1 MNRVSTSGNYSA
13 LLNNLMSAQGRQIE
27 AGNQVSSERKA
38 SDLKGYARNA
48 ETLTAVRSM
57 KTRVDGFLDQTQVL
71 VSRLSMQDTA
81 MSQISDSAQAARDSI
96 ANALATGSGA
106 TVMQELQL
114 AFTNTVQGMNTK
126 FQGEYL
132 FSGGQVN
139 TAATTAG
146 VLSDLTAA
154 PTTASLFQND
164 QFKTANRL
172 DESTTLQTG
181 FLASDVGGPLYDAF
195 KSVQAFSETPA
206 GNFSGSL
213 TDAQKSFLE
222 GVLGTFDTVHTNL
235 INTNARNGLL
245 QSQVDN
251 ARQDLSTRKD
261 GLETSFGDLTNVD
274 MAAALTRL
282 QQAQTSVQA
291 AAQVFAGLKEA
302 SLLNYLPVG

>member
-13 LLNNLMSAQGRQIE
+13 LLNNLMAAQQRQVE

-38 SDLKGYARNA
+38 SDLKGYARDA

-57 KTRVDGFLDQTQVL
+57 RNRVDGFLDQTQIL
-71 VSRLSMQDTA
+71 VSRLSMQDNA
-81 MSQISDSAQAARDSI
+81 MGQVSDAAQSARDAI
-96 ANALATGSGA
+96 ANALATGSGS
-106 TVMQELQL
+106 TLMQELQL
-114 AFTNTVQGMNTK
+114 AFTNTVQGLNTK

-132 FSGGQVN
+132 FAGGQVN
-139 TAATTAG
+139 TAATSAG
-146 VLSDLTAA
+146 SLSDLTAA

-164 QFKTANRL
+164 QFKTSNRL

-181 FLASDVGGPLYDAF
+181 FLASDVGGPLFDAF
-195 KSVQAFSETPA
+195 KTVQAYSETPA
-206 GNFSGSL
+206 GNFGGSL

-222 GVLGTFDTVHTNL
+222 GVLAGFDTVHNNL

-261 GLETSFGDLTNVD
+261 ALEESFGDLTNVD

-291 AAQVFAGLKEA
+291 AAQVFQGLKDA
-302 SLLNYLPVG
+302 SLLNYLR